1 MAKLSERY
9 NRIMKLLSPTA
20 KNPYK
25 HIPAANA
32 LIIEMA
38 DAGQNTDKLGER
50 VYFLTEGYT
59 EKDHR
64 HPGMRLE
71 AILKGTI

>member
-1 MAKLSERY
+1 
-9 NRIMKLLSPTA
+9 MKLLSPTA

-38 DAGQNTDKLGER
+38 DAGQNTDAIGER
-50 VYFLTEGYT
+50 IYFLTEGYA
-59 EKDHR
+59 EKDPR
-64 HPGMRLE
+64 HPGTRLE
-71 AILKGTI
+71 AILKGMT

>member
-1 MAKLSERY
+1 
-9 NRIMKLLSPTA
+9 MKLLSPTA

-50 VYFLTEGYT
+50 IYFLTEGYT

-64 HPGMRLE
+64 NPGMRLE
-71 AILKGTI
+71 AILKNISP

>member
-1 MAKLSERY
+1 M
-9 NRIMKLLSPTA
+9 MQLLSPTA

-38 DAGQNTDKLGER
+38 DAGENTDKIGER
-50 VYFLTEGYT
+50 VYFLTEGYAQ
-59 EKDHR
+59 KDHR

-71 AILKGTI
+71 AIVKGMI

>member
-1 MAKLSERY
+1 
-9 NRIMKLLSPTA
+9 MKLLSPTA

-38 DAGQNTDKLGER
+38 DAGQNTDAIGER
-50 VYFLTEGYT
+50 VYFLTEGYA

-64 HPGMRLE
+64 HPGTRL
-71 AILKGTI
+71 ADILAHSP